1 MTLDEDKD
9 FASEGSLSSGER
21 ALNDVAL
28 SIGFSM
34 MVLLFVVIS
43 SMTALQSITVNLPQT
58 DRASPKEKSEKK
70 TVVVV
75 TLEADGEG
83 LLKAVY
89 GDGKE
94 LDLSAPLG
102 PRLEDLYEDSIAGAG
117 TVDLQIHAD
126 GSLSHK
132 TVSETAFR
140 LNSAFTSLKGVHK
153 VTTRYV
159 ALEAD

>member
-1 MTLDEDKD
+1 MTLDEEKD
-9 FASEGSLSSGER
+9 FASEGGLVSGER

-43 SMTALQSITVNLPQT
+43 SMTALQRITVNLPQT
-58 DRASPKEKSEKK
+58 DRASTTEKSEEK
-70 TVVVV
+70 TPVAV
-75 TLEADGEG
+75 TLEADEEG

-94 LDLSAPLG
+94 LDMSAPLG
-102 PRLEDLYEDSIAGAG
+102 PRLKDLYGDNIASAGA
-117 TVDLQIHAD
+117 VSLQVYAD
-126 GSLSHK
+126 GSLSHR
-132 TVSETAFR
+132 TVSETVFR
-140 LNSAFTSLKGVHK
+140 LNSAFRSLKGVRK